1 MNGYL
6 RLGINID
13 HVATIRNAR
22 GGFHPDPVRAACMAV
37 TAGADSIVVHL
48 REDRRHISDSD
59 LVRLTEVIQKPITL
73 EMAAT
78 NEMLDIA
85 LRHSP
90 DTVCIVPEN
99 RLERTTEGGLDVI
112 SKINQ
117 LSNIVKSLRE
127 KDIKVSLFVE
137 PNIYQIEAAH
147 SIAATAVELHTGAYC
162 DSVTCHDERK
172 SERLLKRI
180 NEAADH
186 GSKLNLEVHAGHGI
200 TYESVIE
207 IASIRS
213 IVELNIGHFIIG
225 ESIFTG
231 LEKSI
236 NYMRSLIKT
245 SRENPRI

>member
-22 GGFHPDPVRAACMAV
+22 GGFHPDPVRAACIAV
-37 TAGADSIVVHL
+37 SAGADSIVVHL

-117 LSNIVKSLRE
+117 LSDIVKSLRE

-162 DSVTCHDERK
+162 DSVACHDERK
-172 SERLLKRI
+172 SKRLIKMI

-200 TYESVIE
+200 TYDSVVGV
-207 IASIRS
+207 ASIRS